1 MITCFILIRIVANM
15 EDEVYDALAKVKQI
29 EGIREVFGEYDMIAR
44 IETKNLKEMR
54 SIIINK
60 VRSVS
65 GVLAT
70 TTLITSD

>member
-1 MITCFILIRIVANM
+1 MITCFILIRVEANK
-15 EDEVYDALAKVKQI
+15 EDIVYDALATVKQI

-54 SIIINK
+54 SLIISK
-60 VRSVS
+60 VRSVQ
-65 GVLAT
+65 GVIAT